1 MIVMTRQKIEIII
14 PMYVTA
20 SNTRVNGV
28 SVSSGFGDTS

>member
-20 SNTRVNGV
+20 SNTRANGV